1 MRSKR
6 SIPRLMAGVTAA
18 SLLLLGGQALPAV
31 AAGGPSGAAGTVAAA
46 AGSHHASRVS
56 SASGSHTA
64 ARLDDGDR
72 NSYWQSSGSS
82 LPQWAQIDL
91 GRTEL
96 IDRVQLKVPAS
107 WSSRKQTLAIQA
119 SDDGV
124 LFETLAGAAT
134 YTFDHAEGNSATVS
148 FPAAQARYVRAEVTA
163 NSAGKS
169 AQLSEMTVRAAV
181 DSTVNLAAGKP
192 TAESGHADVY
202 PSGNAVDGNAGTY
215 WESANNAFPQWL
227 RVDLGSAVPV
237 NKVVLKLPPAT
248 AWQTRTQTLAVQGST
263 DGQTFSDIVPS
274 AGYTFDPATG
284 NTVTITFNQATTRY
298 LRLNITGN
306 TGWPAGQIA
315 ELEAYGPATGD
326 TTAPTAPSGLA
337 YTQPASGQIKLT
349 WNAATDDTG
358 VTGYD
363 VYANGTLRTT
373 VAGNVLTYTDSQPDT
388 ATVTYVVKAH
398 DAAGNQSPA
407 SNSVTRTGTSGDT
420 QPPSAPTALSYTQP
434 ASGQIKLTWNA
445 AADNVAVTGYEVF
458 RDGTQIGTTAAGTLT
473 YTDSQPDSATV
484 SYFVRAKDAA
494 GNESGNSNTVTRTGT
509 TPPTGGTNQAVG
521 KPITASSTVQNFV
534 AANANDDDVT
544 TYWEGTGTSSLTVQ
558 LGANVDT
565 SQVVVKLNPASIW
578 SARTQTI
585 EIQGREQSASGF
597 TQLVAPKSYSFD
609 PATGNTVTI
618 PVTARVADVKAIFSS
633 NSGAGGGQ
641 AAELQVIGVP
651 GPNPDLTV
659 TAPTSSP
666 AAPVETDQ
674 VTLSTTVKN
683 IGTDA
688 SPATNVNFYLGTTKV
703 GTANVGALAAG
714 AATTVSANIGAKDA
728 ATYQVTAKVDE
739 ANSVVEQNETN
750 NTATSSLVVKPVDS
764 SDLLASPVAW
774 SPGNPSAGNNVAFSV
789 AIKNQGTIASAGGA
803 HNITLTVADATTGN
817 VVKTLT
823 GSYSGAIAA
832 GATTAP
838 VNLGSWTAVNGKY
851 TVKTVIAVDGNE
863 LSVKQANNTS
873 TQSLFVGRGANMP
886 YDAYEAENG
895 VLGGGATVL
904 GPNRTI
910 GDPAGEAS
918 GRKAVHLAANGA
930 SVSFTTRSST
940 NTLVT
945 RFNIP
950 DGTDSTTLD
959 IYVDGAFLK
968 TITLSSKY
976 AWLYGDEASPSNSP
990 GSGAPRH
997 IYDEAN
1003 VLLGTTVPA
1012 GHTIT
1017 LQKDAANSAAYYNI
1031 DYINLEQATPVANP
1045 DPTKYVV
1052 PAGFTQQDVQNALDA
1067 ARQDTSKLGVY
1078 LPQGD
1083 YQTANKFTVYGRAIK
1098 VVGAG
1103 PWFTRFFTPQTQE
1116 NTDGG
1121 FSLQSGSDGSTFT
1134 GFAFFGN
1141 YTSRI
1146 DGPGKVFDLS
1156 SVANLTIDNLWI
1168 EHTICAVWGTNVDNS
1183 TITNL
1188 RIRDTW
1194 ADGVNLTNGS
1204 SGNLVSNDEAR
1215 STGDDSFALFPATDN
1230 HNEQELNNTFQ
1241 NLSVQTVWRAA
1252 GLAVYGGGGNKF
1264 TNLYIADSLTYP
1276 GITIGSLQFGGIP
1289 ALGFESSPQTT
1300 FDNISL
1306 ARDGGHFWGQQSFPA
1321 LWVFS
1326 AEFKLQGL
1334 RISNVDITDPT
1345 YSGIMFQTKWN
1356 GSTSLNPIQD
1366 TVFTNVSITGAHKSG
1381 DSFDAKSGFGIWANP
1396 QPESGQGPAVGSVT
1410 FNGLHESDNAVD
1422 IQNTTSTF
1430 TITVNN

>member
-1 MRSKR
+1 
-6 SIPRLMAGVTAA
+6 MAGVTAA
-18 SLLLLGGQALPAV
+18 SLLLLGGQALPAI
-31 AAGGPSGAAGTVAAA
+31 AAGGPDAA
-46 AGSHHASRVS
+46 AGKSAAASTT
-56 SASGSHTA
+56 SGANTA
-64 ARLDDGDR
+64 AHLNDGNQD
-72 NSYWQSSGSS
+72 SYWQSSGSA
-82 LPQWAQIDL
+82 LPQWAQVDL
-91 GRTEL
+91 GSSRL
-96 IDRVQLKVPAS
+96 IDQVQLKLPAS
-107 WSSRKQTLAIQA
+107 WSSRSETLALQA
-119 SDDGV
+119 SDDGT
-124 LFETLAGAAT
+124 LFNTLVGSAT
-134 YTFDHAEGNSATVS
+134 YSFSHSAGNTVKVS
-148 FPAAQARYVRAEVTA
+148 FPASVARYVRADVSA
-163 NSAGKS
+163 NSASKS
-169 AQLSEMTVRAAV
+169 AQLSEMTVHAAAA
-181 DSTVNLAAGKP
+181 SSVNLAAGRP

-202 PSGNAVDGNAGTY
+202 PSGNAVDGNANTY

-248 AWQTRTQTLAVQGST
+248 AWATRTQTLAVQGST
-263 DGQTFSDIVPS
+263 DGQNFSDIVPS

-298 LRLNITGN
+298 LRLNVTGN
-306 TGWPAGQIA
+306 TGWPAGQIS
-315 ELEAYGPATGD
+315 EFEAYGPTTGD
-326 TTAPTAPSGLA
+326 TQAPTVPGSLV

-349 WNAATDDTG
+349 WNASTDDTG

-373 VAGNVLTYTDSQPDT
+373 VAGNVLTYTDNQPDT
-388 ATVTYVVKAH
+388 ATVTYTVKAH
-398 DAAGNQSPA
+398 DAAGNQSAA

-420 QPPSAPTALSYTQP
+420 QAPTAPGGLAYSQP

-445 AADNVAVTGYEVF
+445 SSDNVAVSGYEVF
-458 RDGTQIGTTAAGTLT
+458 RNGTQIGTTAAGVLT

-494 GNESGNSNTVTRTGT
+494 GNESGNSNTVTRNGT
-509 TPPTGGTNQAVG
+509 TPPPNGTNQAVG
-521 KPITASSTVQNFV
+521 KPITATSTVQNFV
-534 AANANDDDVT
+534 AANANDDDVN
-544 TYWEGTGTSSLTVQ
+544 TYWEGTGTSALTVQ

-565 SQVVVKLNPASIW
+565 SQIVVKLNPS
-578 SARTQTI
+578 SAWGPRTQTI
-585 EIQGREQSASGF
+585 EIQGREQSATGF
-597 TQLVAPKSYSFD
+597 TQLAAPKSYSFD
-609 PATGNTVTI
+609 PATGNSVTI
-618 PVTARVADVKAIFSS
+618 PVTARVADIKAIFSA

-659 TAPTSSP
+659 SAPTTSP
-666 AAPVETDQ
+666 AAPVETDPIT
-674 VTLSTTVKN
+674 VSTTVKN
-683 IGTDA
+683 SGTNGSA
-688 SPATNVNFYLGTTKV
+688 ATDVNFYLGTAKV
-703 GTANVGALAAG
+703 GTATVGALAAG
-714 AATTVSANIGAKDA
+714 ASSTVSASIGAKDA
-728 ATYQVTAKVDE
+728 ASYQLTAKVDE
-739 ANSVVEQNETN
+739 SNKVVEQNETN
-750 NTATSSLVVKPVDS
+750 NSATSTLVVKPVDT
-764 SDLLASPVAW
+764 SDLLAAPVAW

-789 AIKNQGTIASAGGA
+789 AIKNQGTVASASGA
-803 HNITLTVADATTGN
+803 HGITLTVADATTGA

-832 GATTAP
+832 GATTSP
-838 VNLGSWTAVNGKY
+838 VSLGGWTAVNGKY
-851 TVKTVIAVDGNE
+851 TVTTVIAVDANE
-863 LSVKQANNTS
+863 LSIKQANNTS
-873 TQSLFVGRGANMP
+873 SQSLFVGRGANMP
-886 YDAYEAENG
+886 YDAYEAEDG

-918 GRKAVHLAANGA
+918 GRKTVQLAANGA
-930 SVSFTTRSST
+930 SVSFTTRNST

-950 DGTDSTTLD
+950 DGTDSTTLNV
-959 IYVDGAFLK
+959 YVDGTFLK
-968 TITLSSKY
+968 AITLSSKY
-976 AWLYGDEASPSNSP
+976 AWLYGDEASPNNSP

-1003 VLLGTTVPA
+1003 LLLGTTVPA
-1012 GHTIT
+1012 GHTIK

-1052 PAGFTQQDVQNALDA
+1052 PAGFTQQDVQNALDT
-1067 ARQDTSKLGVY
+1067 ARQDTTKLGVY
-1078 LPQGD
+1078 LPAGD
-1083 YQTANKFTVYGRAIK
+1083 YATANKFTVYGRAIK

-1103 PWFTRFFTPQTQE
+1103 PWFTRFSTPQAQE

-1121 FSLQSGSDGSTFT
+1121 FSLQSGSDGSSFT

-1146 DGPGKVFDLS
+1146 DGPGKVFDLTGIG
-1156 SVANLTIDNLWI
+1156 NLTIDNLWI
-1168 EHTICAVWGTNVDNS
+1168 EHTICGVWGTNVDNS
-1183 TITNL
+1183 TISNL
-1188 RIRDTW
+1188 RIRDTF

-1204 SGNLVSNDEAR
+1204 TGNLVTNDEAR
-1215 STGDDSFALFPATDN
+1215 STGDDSFALFPAIDN
-1230 HNEQELNNTFQ
+1230 HNEQETGNTFQ
-1241 NLSVQTVWRAA
+1241 NLTVQTVWRAA

-1264 TNLYIADSLTYP
+1264 SNLYIADSLTYP

-1289 ALGFESSPQTT
+1289 ALGFESSPQST

-1321 LWVFS
+1321 LWIFS

-1334 RISNVDITDPT
+1334 RISNVDISDPT

-1356 GSTSLNPIQD
+1356 GSTSLNPITD
-1366 TVFTNVSITGAHKSG
+1366 TVFTNISVTGAHKSG
-1381 DSFDAKSGFGIWANP
+1381 DAFDAKSGFGLWANP

-1410 FNGLHESDNAVD
+1410 FNGLRESDNAVD